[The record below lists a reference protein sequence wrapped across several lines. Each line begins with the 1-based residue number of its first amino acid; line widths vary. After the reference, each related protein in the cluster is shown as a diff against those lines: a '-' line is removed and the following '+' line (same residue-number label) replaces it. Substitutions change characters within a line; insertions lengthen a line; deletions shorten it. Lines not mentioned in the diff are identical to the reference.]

1 MNVERTREKA
11 KSFNSLEDQMS
22 VVTEV
27 ERKDAE
33 IESRELLAVIKSKD
47 ADNTPWKEVAEVM
60 SFTAGGMTFYIER
73 ECKAGRLISLMLAMP
88 AHLRCYDH
96 DKELYRVWGLVQFCQ
111 PLNNAGREGFYV
123 GVAFIGKN
131 PPDSYNEQSDQSY
144 RIRGMDDDGLWKI
157 DEAKSSF
164 KPRRH
169 LRYWNSV
176 ELYLA
181 LVDVKRDTIGG
192 EWTTTENVSKR
203 GAAVFTTLDVG
214 VGDRVK
220 FISENFDFSGLAVV
234 CNKQLGT
241 DGKIRLHIQFV
252 ENDFPV
258 DRLKKEV

>member
-1 MNVERTREKA
+1 
-11 KSFNSLEDQMS
+11 MS

-27 ERKDAE
+27 EKKKAE
-33 IESRELLAVIKSKD
+33 IEHTELLAVVKSKD
-47 ADNTPWKEVAEVM
+47 ADNKPWKEVADVM
-60 SFTAGGMTFYIER
+60 SFSAGGLAIHIER
-73 ECKAGRLISLMLAMP
+73 ECKVGRLISMMLAMP
-88 AHLRCYDH
+88 AYMRCYDH

-111 PLNNAGREGFYV
+111 PLNEAGREGFHV

-131 PPDSYNEQSDQSY
+131 PPDSYTENSDQSY

-181 LVDVKRDTIGG
+181 LLNGKRDTIGG
-192 EWTTTENVSKR
+192 EWTTTKNVSKR

-220 FISENFDFSGLAVV
+220 FISEKFDFSGLAVV
-234 CNKQLGT
+234 CNKQLGA
-241 DGKIRLHIQFV
+241 DGKMRLHIQFV

-258 DRLKKEV
+258 GKLTKDD